1 MKYFLFL
8 KKRKKRQPTLSRG
21 QAKAQRLSF
30 CLPVSQLLCYST
42 HVQYTHAV
50 HALPQCRMTV
60 IFFSSS
66 NIMSVHQGVHQG
78 KPHNLSYIHV
88 DVLYFNLY
96 NRSFILHAE
105 MIKYILFICK
115 SVFSV
120 MQAEVNKTSC
130 SGYFLS
136 SSFMNLNI
144 VLKYTKQI
152 KYILNHT
159 VYWRLFHKR
168 PSHSFRLFRD

>member
-8 KKRKKRQPTLSRG
+8 KKRKKTQPTLSRG

-42 HVQYTHAV
+42 HVQYTHSV
-50 HALPQCRMTV
+50 HALPQCRITV

-66 NIMSVHQGVHQG
+66 NIMSIHQGVHQG
-78 KPHNLSYIHV
+78 KPHNLLCIHV

-120 MQAEVNKTSC
+120 IQAEVN
-130 SGYFLS
+130 
-136 SSFMNLNI
+136 NI
-144 VLKYTKQI
+144 M
-152 KYILNHT
+152 
-159 VYWRLFHKR
+159 
-168 PSHSFRLFRD
+168 FRLFFILLLYES